1 MQTNSHKS
9 TILRRTEIE
18 NRGNMRNREKFLIYL
33 EKDARKRDAEERKRI
48 ADFVETKLE
57 SFLRLYIDKGFAGL
71 DKETRPDYYTL
82 ARRKVFSNPTIKA
95 INKTEGE
102 MYTFALKLYAEFL
115 SSKTFR
121 GKEKVQLS
129 SKEKA
134 NKTAKR
140 NLLTTHCNIS
150 PNTPDPLDPNDD
162 DLMTE
167 GKIRQVSLTKHERN
181 RELRQACLR
190 HYGYVCQV
198 CGMDFERFYGETG
211 KEFIEVHHLDP
222 IADTDGEHVLDPKT
236 GLVPLC
242 SNCHSMIHR
251 NPTGKPYTLEEMRR
265 LYRGPKWQ
273 DITTENK

>member
-1 MQTNSHKS
+1 MD
-9 TILRRTEIE
+9 
-18 NRGNMRNREKFLIYL
+18 NRQKFLIYL
-33 EKDARKRDAEERKRI
+33 EKDARKRDAEERERI

-57 SFLRLYIDKGFAGL
+57 EFLRLYIDKGFAGL
-71 DKETRPDYYTL
+71 DNETRPDYYTQ
-82 ARRKVFSNPTIKA
+82 ARRNVFSNPTIKA
-95 INKTEGE
+95 VNNAEGE

-134 NKTAKR
+134 NKSAKR
-140 NLLTTHCNIS
+140 NSSNTHQNQT
-150 PNTPDPLDPNDD
+150 PVKPDPLEPNDD
-162 DLMTE
+162 DQMTE
-167 GKIRQVSLTKHERN
+167 GKIRQVNLTKHERN
-181 RELRQACLR
+181 RELRQASLR

-198 CGMDFERFYGETG
+198 CGMDFERFYGEMG

-222 IADTDGEHVLDPKT
+222 IADTDGEHALDPKT

-265 LYRGPKWQ
+265 MYKGPRWN
-273 DITTENK
+273 DITHKDAQQ